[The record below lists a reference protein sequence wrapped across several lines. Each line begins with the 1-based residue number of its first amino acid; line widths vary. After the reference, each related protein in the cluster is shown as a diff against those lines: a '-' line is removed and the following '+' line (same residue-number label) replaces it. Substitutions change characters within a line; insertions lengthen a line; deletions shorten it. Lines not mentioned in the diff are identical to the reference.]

1 MYKFAVN
8 QTKLQRAIAIC
19 GAGAKESEVL
29 AEYIK
34 MGGLVAPGYGV
45 EEVEAP
51 VVVEEEAPTV
61 EEEEVVHV
69 EEAPMP
75 KKRATKK

>member
-8 QTKLQRAIAIC
+8 QTKLQRAIATC

-34 MGGLVAPGYGV
+34 LGGLVAPGYGV
-45 EEVEAP
+45 EEAP
-51 VVVEEEAPTV
+51 AVVEEEAPV
-61 EEEEVVHV
+61 IEEKVVVPV

>member
-19 GAGAKESEVL
+19 GVGAKESEVL

-45 EEVEAP
+45 EEAP
-51 VVVEEEAPTV
+51 VVVEEEAPV
-61 EEEEVVHV
+61 IEEEEVVHV